1 MIWRTSKPTEDLIVA
16 LLSDSFGK
24 KYTVLYKGLE
34 DLYYEDGEEVP
45 FSAIRCWASLQSGNI
60 KSGIA
65 VDGDFVEF
73 EDGTFMDLC
82 PDFEKPSFGPFKNK
96 QKLVVEI
103 IELN

>member
-1 MIWRTSKPTEDLIVA
+1 MIWRTSKPSDNLIVA
-16 LLSDSFGK
+16 LLSDSWGGR
-24 KYTVLYKGLE
+24 YTVLYKGLE

-45 FSAIRCWASLQSGNI
+45 ITAIRCWASLQSGNT
-60 KSGIA
+60 KSGVA
-65 VDGDFVEF
+65 VDGGFIEF

-82 PDFEKPSFGPFKNK
+82 PDLNKPSFGPFKNK